1 MTDAASKDDSEN
13 NLAAFELGVYANQF
27 LWNLDQAFVAES
39 EPHRNM
45 ALGLIERLSAIG
57 AAFTEMKNN
66 APFENFLREIR
77 GYLPATLRSQRV
89 EALNGFISQ
98 SFNVDSDLSEGE
110 RWYQFLDPFG
120 QEREKLRKILFDD
133 TVQTLQQRKWFRLG
147 WLIDAGRHPPD
158 TGHCLYKFQPTRNRR
173 RLPPALAQPNLIND
187 DEPEVP
193 MFRTFEAGELSPQG
207 EWWQSVFGLGQ
218 QLDVPCN
225 SNEPDQSTASSV
237 VDAVEQMIASVRE
250 TIAPLQS
257 DARHQS
263 KDATSSLLAL
273 SDGQQQSASGSPTVG
288 NAPKD
293 QEVPPLTGGGAGVL
307 KGDSTEQRG
316 EDSAVIQTNETI
328 DSTGEPSQLD
338 QNRHQDC
345 FADNPDSATGKKPKE
360 KSEQER
366 GTRIGRWTIYHHQ
379 VQFDGLSRVEMTH
392 NYRCVFECLLKHEHN
407 AVDQTT
413 LIDIG
418 WGLNSGKDAKNLKPL
433 ISKLQKQ
440 LRNYLKDTL
449 GKQLPKKLFLCKAKG
464 KDLCYQLDPSVR

>member
-133 TVQTLQQRKWFRLG
+133 TVQTLQQRQWFRLG

-173 RLPPALAQPNLIND
+173 RLPPALAQPDLIND

-257 DARHQS
+257 DALPLVMTRP
-263 KDATSSLLAL
+263 APLLDPPANDVEKHGLWEFVAGKVRFREGGWHKL
-273 SDGQQQSASGSPTVG
+273 SPIQWGILKCLAANRYPVSRMQLI
-288 NAPKD
+288 
-293 QEVPPLTGGGAGVL
+293 EAGW
-307 KGDSTEQRG
+307 KGDTNT
-316 EDSAVIQTNETI
+316 DDNAVRTALTRLRKTL
-328 DSTGEPSQLD
+328 SKFVKLKTGESPINSVPTPHGD
-338 QNRHQDC
+338 HQ
-345 FADNPDSATGKKPKE
+345 E
-360 KSEQER
+360 
-366 GTRIGRWTIYHHQ
+366 
-379 VQFDGLSRVEMTH
+379 L
-392 NYRCVFECLLKHEHN
+392 HE
-407 AVDQTT
+407 
-413 LIDIG
+413 
-418 WGLNSGKDAKNLKPL
+418 S
-433 ISKLQKQ
+433 
-440 LRNYLKDTL
+440 LRLT
-449 GKQLPKKLFLCKAKG
+449 
-464 KDLCYQLDPSVR
+464 DPVTST

>member
-89 EALNGFISQ
+89 EALEDFISEI
-98 SFNVDSDLSEGE
+98 FNVDSDLSEGE

-133 TVQTLQQRKWFRLG
+133 TVQTLQQRQWFRLG

-173 RLPPALAQPNLIND
+173 RLPPALAQPDLIND

-257 DARHQS
+257 DALPLVMTRP
-263 KDATSSLLAL
+263 APLLDPPANDVEKHGLWEFVAGKVRFREGGWHKL
-273 SDGQQQSASGSPTVG
+273 SPIQWGILKCLAANRYPVSRMQLI
-288 NAPKD
+288 
-293 QEVPPLTGGGAGVL
+293 EAGW
-307 KGDSTEQRG
+307 KGD
-316 EDSAVIQTNETI
+316 TNT
-328 DSTGEPSQLD
+328 DD
-338 QNRHQDC
+338 
-345 FADNPDSATGKKPKE
+345 
-360 KSEQER
+360 
-366 GTRIGRWTIYHHQ
+366 
-379 VQFDGLSRVEMTH
+379 
-392 NYRCVFECLLKHEHN
+392 N
-407 AVDQTT
+407 AVRTALT
-413 LIDIG
+413 RLRKRLSEFVKLEKGESPI
-418 WGLNSGKDAKNLKPL
+418 NSVPTPHGDHQELHE
-433 ISKLQKQ
+433 S
-440 LRNYLKDTL
+440 LRLT
-449 GKQLPKKLFLCKAKG
+449 
-464 KDLCYQLDPSVR
+464 DPVTST

>member
-77 GYLPATLRSQRV
+77 GYLPATLGSQRA
-89 EALNGFISQ
+89 ETLEDFISEI
-98 SFNVDSDLSEGE
+98 FNVDSDLSEGE

-225 SNEPDQSTASSV
+225 SNEPVLSTASTIV
-237 VDAVEQMIASVRE
+237 EIVEQLIESARK
-250 TIAPLQS
+250 TIAANAPSLLTALNYEYQWTPPGS
-257 DARHQS
+257 PNDGTER
-263 KDATSSLLAL
+263 KDQKVTSPAGGEAGIKSGDSGTPQQNAGESGSAGGHKSSL
-273 SDGQQQSASGSPTVG
+273 
-288 NAPKD
+288 
-293 QEVPPLTGGGAGVL
+293 E
-307 KGDSTEQRG
+307 
-316 EDSAVIQTNETI
+316 
-328 DSTGEPSQLD
+328 
-338 QNRHQDC
+338 
-345 FADNPDSATGKKPKE
+345 GKKLTP
-360 KSEQER
+360 
-366 GTRIGRWTIYHHQ
+366 
-379 VQFDGLSRVEMTH
+379 DGEGPAL
-392 NYRCVFECLLKHEHN
+392 
-407 AVDQTT
+407 
-413 LIDIG
+413 
-418 WGLNSGKDAKNLKPL
+418 
-433 ISKLQKQ
+433 
-440 LRNYLKDTL
+440 
-449 GKQLPKKLFLCKAKG
+449 KG
-464 KDLCYQLDPSVR
+464 KDLTRSKWNFSLPVDVTYGDSCTFRLVDLSRKLFARLVNTNNPQGWVNWKSLADDVWTNNKNNKNKTIQRMTVIKGIDRLNVILQSGLKCDHKPIKSDGTIDDLCYRIDPSLR